1 MSFFKCDERNIQYIA
16 GKEVSGVYLKA
27 LELHG
32 FKSFPEKTVL
42 HFNPGSTIIVGPN
55 GSGKSNITD
64 AMRWVL
70 GELSSKNIRGT
81 KMEDVIFVGADGH
94 RPMSF
99 AEVSVTF
106 DDSEKP
112 RKLNCPYEEV
122 TVTRRYY
129 RAGESEYF
137 INRKPCRLKDI
148 NELFMNTGIG
158 REGYSIVGQGKI
170 AEIISK
176 KSDDRRGIFE
186 ETAGITKYR
195 YKKNEAQKKLNETD
209 ENMTRI
215 LDIFSEIES
224 RIGPLERDA
233 QKARKYLELYEEKK
247 RIDISL
253 WLLDIERIRADVDK
267 VAADCRHSAHDL
279 EMAEDAETQL
289 ESKYER
295 LFEISQ
301 ENKQESAHLYEEIKR
316 ITEAIH
322 SAENAYRVLENDI
335 IHAQTRISASKES
348 AEKAE
353 EALARELQYEQQQ
366 SLRLSENRSETDR
379 TLSEIDSLG
388 ERKALLLKEIA
399 ALDLEL
405 EQSLGEQKECE
416 SNIADMKVRLEVLRA
431 SISDQSERETSV
443 REDVAKYEAKLREII
458 EEAEGCSVSVGTY
471 ESALKKSDEAVSACD
486 KQLLALS
493 DKIELLRRSHSG
505 YVATAEALASRIT
518 ALKRMQEH
526 FDGYNNSVK
535 FVMSKASEGR
545 LGGIH
550 GPVSSLIKV
559 NEEYIVA
566 LETAFGAALQN
577 IVVDDETSA
586 KTAIRALKEA
596 GAGRATF
603 YPLTSIKGQDRTREL
618 AEAARYPGFI
628 GYANELLFCEDRY
641 SDIISSIVGRIAV
654 FDNIDNASD
663 VARRCGWKIR
673 IVTLDGQQ
681 INMGGSFTG
690 GSVRRDSGM
699 LTRCSQIDK
708 LIAEKCEADAK
719 VKEAEAELKKL
730 TDRSTELTSYR
741 RKEEEKAKLSE
752 VLLRGERSQL
762 DELEANRTVTEN
774 LLAQLKEDMI
784 RLSEVGKRGGADA
797 ILLEDEI
804 KALSTILGKISAHRS
819 DTAIRRG
826 EVEDEIDEIAEDIN
840 QAQINLASLM
850 RDAENISEMIR
861 ASQERSASL
870 RGDADSYLTAVEDL
884 SASVD
889 ATKENIKAKK
899 NEAQELSVKLKEAE
913 SKRSRL
919 EESSAEYDKKLN
931 EIRLQIKEITSR
943 KELYLKA
950 HAANE
955 AKLERLNSEVD
966 KMTSRLWD
974 EYELTHSAAVALEY
988 PAIEPEKRASSASRL
1003 VELKNSIRGLGHVNV
1018 GAIEEYTALSERYE
1032 QMKSQIED
1040 LTASKNE
1047 LEKIVNSIE
1056 EEMKRMFADA
1066 FEKINRY
1073 FGETFRE
1080 LFGGGS
1086 AHLTLTDPEN
1096 ILTSGIEINAAPP
1109 GKMIKNLNL
1118 LSGGEQAFVAIA
1130 LIFALIRVNPSPFCI
1145 FDEIEA
1151 ALDEVNVTRVANY
1164 VRRFS
1169 KELQIIMITHRRGM
1183 METADTLYG
1192 VTMPRRGISKVFTL
1206 DVNAVAEKRAD
1217 VDEFL
1222 K

>member
-1 MSFFKCDERNIQYIA
+1 M
-16 GKEVSGVYLKA
+16 YLKT

-55 GSGKSNITD
+55 GSGKSNVTD

-106 DDSEKP
+106 DDSEEP

-176 KSDDRRGIFE
+176 KSEDRRGIFE

-215 LDIFSEIES
+215 LDIFNEIES

-233 QKARKYLELYEEKK
+233 QKARKYLELYDEKK
-247 RIDISL
+247 QLDVAL
-253 WLLDIERIRADVDK
+253 WLLDIEKIRKDVDK
-267 VAADCRHSAHDL
+267 VANDCRLSAHEL
-279 EMAEDAETQL
+279 EMADDEATQL
-289 ESKYER
+289 ESKYQR
-295 LFEISQ
+295 LFDISQ
-301 ENKQESAHLYEEIKR
+301 ENKQHSAQLYEEIKA

-322 SAENAYRVLENDI
+322 TAENKYRLLENDI
-335 IHAQTRISASKES
+335 LHAETRISASREA
-348 AEKAE
+348 AEKNAE
-353 EALARELQYEQQQ
+353 AISKEEQYEAAQTA
-366 SLRLSENRSETDR
+366 RLEENRNETDKV
-379 TLSEIDSLG
+379 LSEIDRLSEEKTQFSAKIEVLEKELEDSLVVQQG
-388 ERKALLLKEIA
+388 YESEIA
-399 ALDLEL
+399 DL
-405 EQSLGEQKECE
+405 
-416 SNIADMKVRLEVLRA
+416 NVRLEVLRA
-431 SISDQSERETSV
+431 SINDQSERESTI
-443 REDVAKYEAKLREII
+443 RLDVARYEDKLKSIVEESNDCRKSVETYEA
-458 EEAEGCSVSVGTY
+458 
-471 ESALKKSDEAVSACD
+471 ALKKSDDAVAECD
-486 KQLLALS
+486 RQLLTIS
-493 DKIELLRRSHSG
+493 DKVDNLRRTHSAD
-505 YVATAEALASRIT
+505 VAAAEAISSRIA

-535 FVMSKASEGR
+535 FVMNKASEGKIR
-545 LGGIH
+545 GVH

-559 NEEYIVA
+559 KDQYIVA

-577 IVVDDETSA
+577 IVVDDEASA
-586 KTAIRALKEA
+586 KAAIRILKEA

-603 YPLTSIKGQDRTREL
+603 YPLSSIAGQDKTREL
-618 AEAARYPGFI
+618 VEAKNHSGFV
-628 GYANELLFCEDRY
+628 GYANELLSCDAKY
-641 SDIISSIVGRIAV
+641 NNIISSIVGRIAV

-663 VARRCGWKIR
+663 VARKCNWKIR

-690 GSVRRDSGM
+690 GSVRKDSGV
-699 LTRCSQIDK
+699 LSRGSHIDK
-708 LIAEKCEADAK
+708 LENEKKELEAKADAS
-719 VKEAEAELKKL
+719 AAELKKYS
-730 TDRSTELTSYR
+730 DKVSELSAYR
-741 RKEEEKAKLSE
+741 RKEDEKAKLSE
-752 VLLRGERSQL
+752 VLLRTERSQL
-762 DELEANRTVTEN
+762 DELEANRSVTEN
-774 LLAQLKEDMI
+774 LLEQLRNDMDK
-784 RLSEVGKRGGADA
+784 LSEIGKRGGADA
-797 ILLEDEI
+797 VALEEEIEKLRKMAVAVAEERAETSIEKGAYEDKLDENSE
-804 KALSTILGKISAHRS
+804 KNNAAQLSL
-819 DTAIRRG
+819 
-826 EVEDEIDEIAEDIN
+826 V
-840 QAQINLASLM
+840 SLM
-850 RDAENISEMIR
+850 RDAENINEMIT
-861 ASQERSASL
+861 ASKERSSAL
-870 RGDADSYLTAVEDL
+870 KGDAEGYKTDVEILVSSIDDIKNQIEEKKAEAKELT
-884 SASVD
+884 
-889 ATKENIKAKK
+889 
-899 NEAQELSVKLKEAE
+899 VKLHKTEDDRAKLEAT
-913 SKRSRL
+913 SG
-919 EESSAEYDKKLN
+919 EYDKKLN
-931 EIRLQIKEITSR
+931 EIRLQIKEITSK
-943 KELYLKA
+943 KELLVRA

-955 AKLERLNSEVD
+955 SKLERLNYDVD

-974 EYELTHSAAVALEY
+974 EYELTHSAAVALGY
-988 PAIEPEKRASSASRL
+988 PVIEPEKRAASAARL
-1003 VELKNSIRGLGHVNV
+1003 AELRNAVKSLGHVNV
-1018 GAIEEYTALSERYE
+1018 GAIEEYTALNERYVHL
-1032 QMKSQIED
+1032 KAQIED
-1040 LTASKNE
+1040 LTQSKTE

-1056 EEMKRMFADA
+1056 EEMKRMFSEA
-1066 FEKINRY
+1066 FEKINKY

-1096 ILTSGIEINAAPP
+1096 ILTSGVEINAAPP
-1109 GKMIKNLNL
+1109 GKMVKNLNL

-1130 LIFALIRVNPSPFCI
+1130 LIFALIKVNPSPFCI

-1206 DVNAVAEKRAD
+1206 DVNAVAENRAS

>member
-1 MSFFKCDERNIQYIA
+1 M
-16 GKEVSGVYLKA
+16 YLKT

-55 GSGKSNITD
+55 GSGKSNVTD

-106 DDSEKP
+106 DDSEEP

-122 TVTRRYY
+122 TVTRRYL

-176 KSDDRRGIFE
+176 KSEDRRGIFE

-215 LDIFSEIES
+215 LDIFSEIEG

-233 QKARKYLELYEEKK
+233 QKARKYLELYDEKK
-247 RIDISL
+247 QLDVSL
-253 WLLDIERIRADVDK
+253 WLLDIEKIRAEVDK
-267 VAADCRHSAHDL
+267 VTSDCRFSAHEL
-279 EMAEDAETQL
+279 EMAEDKASEL
-289 ESKYER
+289 EAKYER

-301 ENKQESAHLYEEIKR
+301 ENKQESARLYEDIKR
-316 ITEAIH
+316 ITEDIH
-322 SAENAYRVLENDI
+322 AAENKYRLLENDI
-335 IHAQTRISASKES
+335 QHAETRISASREA
-348 AEKAE
+348 AEKNAE
-353 EALARELQYEQQQ
+353 AIAKEKQYEDAQTARLAENRGETDKVLLEIDELGEEKAQLAEKKAELERELEASLAVQQGYE
-366 SLRLSENRSETDR
+366 
-379 TLSEIDSLG
+379 SEI
-388 ERKALLLKEIA
+388 A
-399 ALDLEL
+399 DLT
-405 EQSLGEQKECE
+405 
-416 SNIADMKVRLEVLRA
+416 VRLEVLRA
-431 SISDQSERETSV
+431 SISDQSERESSV
-443 REDVAKYEAKLREII
+443 RGDVEKYEAKLREIN
-458 EEAEGCSVSVGTY
+458 EEADDCRRSVETY
-471 ESALKKSDEAVSACD
+471 EAALKKSDDAVAECD
-486 KQLLALS
+486 RQLLSLS
-493 DKIELLRRSHSG
+493 DKIELLRREHS
-505 YVATAEALASRIT
+505 ANEAAAEAIASRIA

-535 FVMSKASEGR
+535 FVMNKSSEGTLR
-545 LGGIH
+545 GVH
-550 GPVSSLIKV
+550 GPVSSLIRVK
-559 NEEYIVA
+559 EQYIVA
-566 LETAFGAALQN
+566 LETAFGVALQN
-577 IVVDDETSA
+577 IVVEDEAVA
-586 KTAIRALKEA
+586 KAAIHALKTS

-603 YPLTSIKGQDRTREL
+603 YPLSSIKGQDKTREML
-618 AEAARYPGFI
+618 DAAKHPGFV
-628 GYANELLFCEDRY
+628 GYANELLSCDSKY
-641 SDIISSIVGRIAV
+641 DNVISSIVGRITV

-663 VARRCGWKIR
+663 VARKCGWKIR

-690 GSVRRDSGM
+690 GSVKKDSGM
-699 LTRCSQIDK
+699 LSRVSHIDK
-708 LIAEKCEADAK
+708 LEGEKRELEEKAARS
-719 VKEAEAELKKL
+719 AAELKKN
-730 TDRSTELTSYR
+730 TDKSSELSAYR
-741 RKEEEKAKLSE
+741 RKEDEKAKLSE
-752 VLLRGERSQL
+752 VLLRTERAQL
-762 DELEANRTVTEN
+762 DELEANRSVTEN
-774 LLAQLKEDMI
+774 LIEQLKADMEK
-784 RLSEVGKRGGADA
+784 LTEVGKRGGADA
-797 ILLEDEI
+797 IALEEEI
-804 KALSTILGKISAHRS
+804 EKLRANAEKVA
-819 DTAIRRG
+819 G
-826 EVEDEIDEIAEDIN
+826 ERTEMSIEKGAVEDSLDETAEKTN
-840 QAQINLASLM
+840 AAQLNLVSLM
-850 RDAENISEMIR
+850 KDAENINEMIN
-861 ASQERSASL
+861 ASKERSAAL
-870 RGDADSYLTAVEDL
+870 MGDAEGYKSDVDTLV
-884 SASVD
+884 ASID
-889 ATKENIKAKK
+889 DIKQQIEEKKKEAK
-899 NEAQELSVKLKEAE
+899 ELSEKHAEAE
-913 SKRSRL
+913 DARSKL
-919 EESSAEYDKKLN
+919 EEASGEYDRKLN
-931 EIRLQIKEITSR
+931 EIRLQVKDVTTKKEILVR
-943 KELYLKA
+943 A
-950 HAANE
+950 HSANE
-955 AKLERLNSEVD
+955 AKLDRLNSDVD
-966 KMTSRLWD
+966 KMTTRIWD
-974 EYELTHSAAVALEY
+974 EYELTHSAAVALNY
-988 PAIEPEKRASSASRL
+988 PTIEPEKRASSAARL
-1003 VELKNSIRGLGHVNV
+1003 AELKSAVKALGHVNV
-1018 GAIEEYTALSERYE
+1018 GAIEEYTILHERYE
-1032 QMKSQIED
+1032 HLKAQIDD
-1040 LTASKNE
+1040 LTQSKAE

-1056 EEMKRMFADA
+1056 EEMKKMFSEA

-1096 ILTSGIEINAAPP
+1096 ILTSGVEINAAPP
-1109 GKMIKNLNL
+1109 GKMIKHLNL

-1206 DVNAVAEKRAD
+1206 DVNAVAENRTS

>member
-1 MSFFKCDERNIQYIA
+1 MPYRNNK

-106 DDSEKP
+106 DDSEEP

-176 KSDDRRGIFE
+176 KSEDRRGIFE

-215 LDIFSEIES
+215 LDIFTEIES

-233 QKARKYLELYEEKK
+233 QKARRYLELYDEKK

-253 WLLDIERIRADVDK
+253 WLLDIEKIRNDVDK
-267 VAADCRHSAHDL
+267 VASDCRHSAHDL
-279 EMAEDAETQL
+279 EMAQDEETQL
-289 ESKYER
+289 ENKYQR
-295 LFEISQ
+295 LFDISQ
-301 ENKQESAHLYEEIKR
+301 ENKQKSAGLYEEIKR
-316 ITEAIH
+316 ITEEIH
-322 SAENAYRVLENDI
+322 SAENSYRLLENDI
-335 IHAQTRISASKES
+335 LHAQTRISASKES
-348 AEKAE
+348 AQRAN
-353 EALARELQYEQQQ
+353 EALEKELQYEAQQRERLSDNRNETDHILDELDSLQENKSDLTVMLAELGTKLEEALKDQQ
-366 SLRLSENRSETDR
+366 SAESE
-379 TLSEIDSLG
+379 
-388 ERKALLLKEIA
+388 
-399 ALDLEL
+399 
-405 EQSLGEQKECE
+405 
-416 SNIADMKVRLEVLRA
+416 IADMTVRLEVLRA
-431 SISDQSERETSV
+431 SISDQSERETTV
-443 REDVAKYEAKLREII
+443 REDVAKYEAKLQNIYR
-458 EEAEGCSVSVGTY
+458 EAEDCRRSVETY
-471 ESALKKSDEAVSACD
+471 EAALKKSDDAVGECD

-493 DKIELLRRSHSG
+493 DKTEIARRNHSG
-505 YVATAEALASRIT
+505 YVASAEALASRIS

-535 FVMSKASEGR
+535 FVMNKSHEGR

-550 GPVSSLIKV
+550 GPLSSLIKV

-577 IVVDDETSA
+577 IVVDDESSA
-586 KTAIRALKEA
+586 KNAIRALKEA

-603 YPLTSIKGQDRTREL
+603 YPLSSIKGQDKTKEL
-618 AEAARYPGFI
+618 VDAARYPGFV
-628 GYANELLFCEDRY
+628 GYANELLSCEEKY
-641 SDIISSIVGRIAV
+641 SDIVSSIVGRIAV

-699 LTRCSQIDK
+699 LTRGAQIDK
-708 LIAEKCEADAK
+708 LQNEKKELDEK
-719 VKEAEAELKKL
+719 VALSEKELKKY
-730 TDRSTELTSYR
+730 TDKAAELTAYR
-741 RKEEEKAKLSE
+741 RKEDEKAKLSE
-752 VLLRGERSQL
+752 VLLRGERAQL
-762 DELEANRTVTEN
+762 DELEANINVTES
-774 LLAQLKEDMI
+774 LIAQLKDDMA

-797 ILLEDEI
+797 VALEDEI
-804 KALSTILGKISAHRS
+804 NVKRAEADKIAAEREN
-819 DTAIRRG
+819 TAIERG
-826 EVEDEIDEIAEDIN
+826 QIEDNIDEITQKIN
-840 QAQINLASLM
+840 TAQISLASLM
-850 RDAENISEMIR
+850 RDAENINEMIN
-861 ASQERSASL
+861 ASLERSSTL
-870 RGDADSYLTAVEDL
+870 RGDADSYLDAVDDL
-884 SASVD
+884 TSGIEETRLSIA
-889 ATKENIKAKK
+889 EKK
-899 NEAQELSVKLKEAE
+899 KRAQELSVILSE
-913 SKRSRL
+913 SEQKRAKL
-919 EESSAEYDKKLN
+919 EESSGEYDKKLN
-931 EIRLQIKEITSR
+931 EIRLQIKDVQAK
-943 KELYLKA
+943 KELHFRA
-950 HAANE
+950 HTANE
-955 AKLERLNSEVD
+955 SKLERLNSEVD
-966 KMTSRLWD
+966 KMTNRLWD

-988 PAIEPEKRASSASRL
+988 PAIEPDKRAASAARL
-1003 VELKNSIRGLGHVNV
+1003 SELKNSIRGLGHVNV
-1018 GAIEEYTALSERYE
+1018 GAIEEYTVLNERYE
-1032 QMKSQIED
+1032 QMKTQIDD

-1047 LEKIVNSIE
+1047 LEKIVSSIE

-1096 ILTSGIEINAAPP
+1096 ILTSGVEISAAPP
-1109 GKMIKNLNL
+1109 GKMVKNLNL

>member
-1 MSFFKCDERNIQYIA
+1 M
-16 GKEVSGVYLKA
+16 YLKT

-32 FKSFPEKTVL
+32 FKSFPEKTIL

-55 GSGKSNITD
+55 GSGKSNVTD

-81 KMEDVIFVGADGH
+81 KMEDVIFIGADGH

-106 DDSEKP
+106 DDSEEP

-170 AEIISK
+170 SEIISK
-176 KSDDRRGIFE
+176 KSEDRRGIFE

-195 YKKNEAQKKLNETD
+195 YRKNEAQKKLNETD

-215 LDIFSEIES
+215 LDIYSEIES

-233 QKARKYLELYEEKK
+233 QKARKYLDLYDEKK
-247 RIDISL
+247 QLDVSL
-253 WLLDIERIRADVDK
+253 WLLDIEKIRRDVDK
-267 VAADCRHSAHDL
+267 VANDCRLSAHEL
-279 EMAEDAETQL
+279 EMADDEETQL
-289 ESKYER
+289 ETKYQR
-295 LFEISQ
+295 LFDISQ
-301 ENKQESAHLYEEIKR
+301 ENKQQSAQLYEEIKT

-322 SAENAYRVLENDI
+322 VAENKYRLLENDI
-335 IHAQTRISASKES
+335 LHAETRISASREA
-348 AEKAE
+348 AEKNAE
-353 EALARELQYEQQQ
+353 AINKEKQYEAAQTAR
-366 SLRLSENRSETDR
+366 LEENRNETDKVLAEIDRLSEEKTEFSAKIEVLEKELEDS
-379 TLSEIDSLG
+379 LEVQQGYESEIS
-388 ERKALLLKEIA
+388 
-399 ALDLEL
+399 DL
-405 EQSLGEQKECE
+405 
-416 SNIADMKVRLEVLRA
+416 NVRLEVLRA
-431 SISDQSERETSV
+431 SINDQNEREATIRVDIS
-443 REDVAKYEAKLREII
+443 KYEDKLRSIQ
-458 EEAEGCSVSVGTY
+458 EEADECRKSVETY
-471 ESALKKSDEAVSACD
+471 EAALKKSDEAVAECD
-486 KQLLALS
+486 RQLLTIS
-493 DKIELLRRSHSG
+493 DKVENLRRAHSTD
-505 YVATAEALASRIT
+505 VAAAEAITSRIA

-535 FVMSKASEGR
+535 FVMNKAAEGKLR
-545 LGGIH
+545 GIH

-559 NEEYIVA
+559 KDQYIVA

-577 IVVDDETSA
+577 IVVDDESA
-586 KTAIRALKEA
+586 AKSAIRSLKEA

-603 YPLTSIKGQDRTREL
+603 YPLSSVAGQDKTREL
-618 AEAARYPGFI
+618 IEAKNNNGFV
-628 GYANELLFCEDRY
+628 GYANELLSCDSKY
-641 SDIISSIVGRIAV
+641 NNIISSIVGRIAV

-663 VARRCGWKIR
+663 VARKCNWKIR

-690 GSVRRDSGM
+690 GSVRKDSGV
-699 LTRCSQIDK
+699 LSRSSHIDK
-708 LIAEKCEADAK
+708 LEAEK
-719 VKEAEAELKKL
+719 KELEEKANASAAELKKYS
-730 TDRSTELTSYR
+730 DKATELSSYR
-741 RKEEEKAKLSE
+741 RKEDEKAKLSE
-752 VLLRGERSQL
+752 VLLRTERAQL
-762 DELEANRTVTEN
+762 DELEANRSVTEN
-774 LLAQLKEDMI
+774 LLEQFRNDMDK
-784 RLSEVGKRGGADA
+784 LSEIGKRGGADA
-797 ILLEDEI
+797 IALEAEIEKLRKMAVAVSEERSETSIEKGAYEDKLDENAE
-804 KALSTILGKISAHRS
+804 KNNAAQLSL
-819 DTAIRRG
+819 
-826 EVEDEIDEIAEDIN
+826 V
-840 QAQINLASLM
+840 SLM
-850 RDAENISEMIR
+850 RDAENINEMIN
-861 ASQERSASL
+861 ASLERSKAL
-870 RGDADSYLTAVEDL
+870 KGDAEGYKTDVDILV
-884 SASVD
+884 ASID
-889 ATKENIKAKK
+889 DIKRQIEEKK
-899 NEAQELSVKLKEAE
+899 NEAKELSAKLSATEQAR
-913 SKRSRL
+913 SKL
-919 EESSAEYDKKLN
+919 ENTSAEYDKKLN
-931 EIRLQIKEITSR
+931 EIRLQMKEVTSKKEILVR
-943 KELYLKA
+943 A
-950 HAANE
+950 HTANE
-955 AKLERLNSEVD
+955 SKLERLNFDVD

-974 EYELTHSAAVALEY
+974 DYELTHSAAIALGY
-988 PAIEPEKRASSASRL
+988 PVIEPEKRASSAARL
-1003 VELKNSIRGLGHVNV
+1003 AELKSAVKSLGHVNV
-1018 GAIEEYTALSERYE
+1018 NAIEEYAALNERYVHL
-1032 QMKSQIED
+1032 KAQIDD
-1040 LTASKNE
+1040 LTQSKAE

-1056 EEMKRMFADA
+1056 DEMKRMFSEA
-1066 FEKINRY
+1066 FEKINKY

-1096 ILTSGIEINAAPP
+1096 ILTSGVEINAAPP

-1130 LIFALIRVNPSPFCI
+1130 LIFALIKVNPSPFCI

-1206 DVNAVAEKRAD
+1206 DVNAVAENRES

>member
-1 MSFFKCDERNIQYIA
+1 M
-16 GKEVSGVYLKA
+16 YLKT

-55 GSGKSNITD
+55 GSGKSNVTD

-106 DDSEKP
+106 DDSEEP

-176 KSDDRRGIFE
+176 KSEDRRGIFE

-215 LDIFSEIES
+215 FDIFSEIES

-233 QKARKYLELYEEKK
+233 QKARKYLELYDEKK
-247 RIDISL
+247 QLDVSL
-253 WLLDIERIRADVDK
+253 WLHDIEKIRADVDK
-267 VAADCRHSAHDL
+267 VTTDCRLSAHEL
-279 EMAEDAETQL
+279 EMAEDEETQL

-301 ENKQESAHLYEEIKR
+301 ENKQESAHLYEEVRR
-316 ITEAIH
+316 ITEEIH
-322 SAENAYRVLENDI
+322 TAENKYRLLENDI
-335 IHAQTRISASKES
+335 LHAETRISASREA
-348 AEKAE
+348 AEKNAE
-353 EALARELQYEQQQ
+353 AVNKEKLYEESQVLRLEENKAETDKVLSRIDELGETKTQLSEKITALA
-366 SLRLSENRSETDR
+366 
-379 TLSEIDSLG
+379 
-388 ERKALLLKEIA
+388 K
-399 ALDLEL
+399 EL
-405 EQSLGEQKECE
+405 EASLSVQQGYE
-416 SNIADMKVRLEVLRA
+416 SEIADMNVRLEVLRA
-431 SISDQSERETSV
+431 SISDQSEREVTV
-443 REDVAKYEAKLREII
+443 RADVEKYEAKLREIT
-458 EEAEGCSVSVGTY
+458 EEADECRRSVETY
-471 ESALKKSDEAVSACD
+471 EAALKKSDDAVAECD
-486 KQLLALS
+486 RQVLSVS
-493 DKIELLRRSHSG
+493 DKVEQLRREHS
-505 YVATAEALASRIT
+505 ANEAAAEALSSRIT

-535 FVMSKASEGR
+535 FVMNKSSEGR
-545 LGGIH
+545 LRGIH
-550 GPVSSLIKV
+550 GPVSSLIRVQDKYV
-559 NEEYIVA
+559 VA

-577 IVVDDETSA
+577 IVVDDEAAA
-586 KTAIRALKEA
+586 KTAIRTLKEA

-603 YPLTSIKGQDRTREL
+603 YPLSSIAGQDKTREL
-618 AEAARYPGFI
+618 LDAENQAGFV
-628 GYANELLFCEDRY
+628 GYANELISCDAKY
-641 SDIISSIVGRIAV
+641 YNIMSSIVGRIAV
-654 FDNIDNASD
+654 FDNIDNASN
-663 VARRCGWKIR
+663 VARRCNWKIR

-699 LTRCSQIDK
+699 LSRGSQIDK
-708 LIAEKCEADAK
+708 LENEKRALEEKIAKSA
-719 VKEAEAELKKL
+719 AELKKYS
-730 TDRSTELTSYR
+730 DKANELSAYR
-741 RKEEEKAKLSE
+741 KKEDEKAKLSE
-752 VLLRGERSQL
+752 VLLRTERAQL
-762 DELEANRTVTEN
+762 DELEANRAVTEN
-774 LLAQLKEDMI
+774 LLLQLKADMDK
-784 RLSEVGKRGGADA
+784 LSEVGKRGGADA
-797 ILLEDEI
+797 VALEEEIEKLRMSARAIADERTETSIEKGALEDSLDETAEKI
-804 KALSTILGKISAHRS
+804 NAAQLSLVSLMKDSENINEMISASRDRS
-819 DTAIRRG
+819 A
-826 EVEDEIDEIAEDIN
+826 A
-840 QAQINLASLM
+840 LM
-850 RDAENISEMIR
+850 GDAESYRADVENLVSSIDDIKRQIEEKKTEASE
-861 ASQERSASL
+861 
-870 RGDADSYLTAVEDL
+870 L
-884 SASVD
+884 SAKLTETEE
-889 ATKENIKAKK
+889 ARAKL
-899 NEAQELSVKLKEAE
+899 EA
-913 SKRSRL
+913 
-919 EESSAEYDKKLN
+919 SSGEYDRKLN
-931 EIRLQIKEITSR
+931 EIRLQIKDVSSKKEILFR
-943 KELYLKA
+943 A
-950 HAANE
+950 HTANE
-955 AKLERLNSEVD
+955 TKLEKLNSDVD

-974 EYELTHSAAVALEY
+974 EYELTHSAAMALGY
-988 PAIEPEKRASSASRL
+988 PVIEPEKRASSAARL
-1003 VELKNSIRGLGHVNV
+1003 AELKSAVKALGHVNV
-1018 GAIEEYTALSERYE
+1018 GAIEEYTVLHERYE
-1032 QMKSQIED
+1032 HLKSQIDD
-1040 LTASKNE
+1040 LTQSKTE

-1086 AHLTLTDPEN
+1086 AHLTLTEPDN
-1096 ILTSGIEINAAPP
+1096 ILTSGVEINAAPP
-1109 GKMIKNLNL
+1109 GKMVKNLSL

-1130 LIFALIRVNPSPFCI
+1130 LIFALIKVNPSPFCI

-1206 DVNAVAEKRAD
+1206 DVNAVAENRES

>member
-1 MSFFKCDERNIQYIA
+1 M
-16 GKEVSGVYLKA
+16 YLKT

-55 GSGKSNITD
+55 GSGKSNVTD

-106 DDSEKP
+106 DDSEEP

-176 KSDDRRGIFE
+176 KSEDRRGIFE

-215 LDIFSEIES
+215 LDIFTEIES
-224 RIGPLERDA
+224 RIGPLEREA
-233 QKARKYLELYEEKK
+233 QKARKYLELYDEKK
-247 RIDISL
+247 QLDVSL
-253 WLLDIERIRADVDK
+253 WLLDIEKIRCDVDK
-267 VAADCRHSAHDL
+267 VTADCRLSAHEL
-279 EMAEDAETQL
+279 EMADDESTQL
-289 ESKYER
+289 ETKYQR
-295 LFEISQ
+295 LFDISQ
-301 ENKQESAHLYEEIKR
+301 ENKQHSAQLYDEIKS

-322 SAENAYRVLENDI
+322 TAENKYRLLENDI
-335 IHAQTRISASKES
+335 LHAETRISASKEA
-348 AEKAE
+348 AEKNAE
-353 EALARELQYEQQQ
+353 AISKEEQYEAAQTA
-366 SLRLSENRSETDR
+366 RLEENKNETDKVLAEIDKLGEEKVQY
-379 TLSEIDSLG
+379 TAKVEVLEKELEDSLAVHQGYESEI
-388 ERKALLLKEIA
+388 A
-399 ALDLEL
+399 DL
-405 EQSLGEQKECE
+405 
-416 SNIADMKVRLEVLRA
+416 NVRLEVLRA
-431 SISDQSERETSV
+431 SISDQSERESTI
-443 REDVAKYEAKLREII
+443 RLDVAKYEQKLSDIVN
-458 EEAEGCSVSVGTY
+458 EADDCRKSVETY
-471 ESALKKSDEAVSACD
+471 EAALKKSDDAVAECD
-486 KQLLALS
+486 RQLLTIS
-493 DKIELLRRSHSG
+493 DKIENLRREHSAN
-505 YVATAEALASRIT
+505 VASAEAISSRIA

-535 FVMSKASEGR
+535 FVMNKSSEGKLR
-545 LGGIH
+545 GIH
-550 GPVSSLIKV
+550 GPISSLIKV
-559 NEEYIVA
+559 KDQYIVA

-577 IVVDDETSA
+577 IVVDDEASA
-586 KTAIRALKEA
+586 KSAIRTLKEA

-603 YPLTSIKGQDRTREL
+603 YPLSSIAGQDKTREL
-618 AEAARYPGFI
+618 IDAKNHPGFV
-628 GYANELLFCEDRY
+628 GYANELLSCDAKY
-641 SDIISSIVGRIAV
+641 DNIISSVVGRIAV

-663 VARRCGWKIR
+663 VARKCGWKIR

-690 GSVRRDSGM
+690 GSVRRDSGV
-699 LTRCSQIDK
+699 LSRGSHIDK
-708 LIAEKCEADAK
+708 LEAEKKELDKK
-719 VKEAEAELKKL
+719 VEVSDSELKKYM
-730 TDRSTELTSYR
+730 DKSSELSAYR
-741 RKEEEKAKLSE
+741 RKEDEKAKLSE
-752 VLLRGERSQL
+752 VLLRTERAQL
-762 DELEANRTVTEN
+762 DELEANRSVTEN
-774 LLAQLKEDMI
+774 LLSQLKSDMEK
-784 RLSEVGKRGGADA
+784 LSEVGKRGGADA
-797 ILLEDEI
+797 VALEEEI
-804 KALSTILGKISAHRS
+804 EKLRAMAQSVSEERAETSIEK
-819 DTAIRRG
+819 G
-826 EVEDEIDEIAEDIN
+826 EYEDKLDEIAEKN
-840 QAQINLASLM
+840 NAAQLSLVSLM
-850 RDAENISEMIR
+850 RDAENINEMIM
-861 ASQERSASL
+861 ASKERSSAL
-870 RGDADSYLTAVEDL
+870 RGDAEGYKTDVEILVASIDEIRSQIEEKKSEAKEL
-884 SASVD
+884 SGKLSETEAEREKLVSASD
-889 ATKENIKAKK
+889 
-899 NEAQELSVKLKEAE
+899 
-913 SKRSRL
+913 
-919 EESSAEYDKKLN
+919 EYDKKLN
-931 EIRLQIKEITSR
+931 EIRLQMQDLSAK
-943 KELYLKA
+943 KELFVRA

-955 AKLERLNSEVD
+955 SKLERLVSEVD

-974 EYELTHSAAVALEY
+974 DYELTHSAAVALGY
-988 PAIEPEKRASSASRL
+988 PVIEPEKRASSAARL
-1003 VELKNSIRGLGHVNV
+1003 AELRSAVKSLGHVNV
-1018 GAIEEYTALSERYE
+1018 GAIEEYSALNERYVHL
-1032 QMKSQIED
+1032 KAQIED
-1040 LTASKNE
+1040 LTQSKAE

-1056 EEMKRMFADA
+1056 DEMKRMFSEA
-1066 FEKINRY
+1066 FEKINKY
-1073 FGETFRE
+1073 FGETFKE

-1096 ILTSGIEINAAPP
+1096 ILTSGVEISAAPP
-1109 GKMIKNLNL
+1109 GKMVKSLNL

-1130 LIFALIRVNPSPFCI
+1130 LIFALIKVNPSPFCI

-1206 DVNAVAEKRAD
+1206 DVNAVAENRSS

>member
-1 MSFFKCDERNIQYIA
+1 M
-16 GKEVSGVYLKA
+16 YLKT

-55 GSGKSNITD
+55 GSGKSNVTD

-106 DDSEKP
+106 DDSEEP

-176 KSDDRRGIFE
+176 KSEDRRGIFE

-215 LDIFSEIES
+215 LDIFNEIES

-233 QKARKYLELYEEKK
+233 QKARKYLELYDEKK
-247 RIDISL
+247 QLDVAL
-253 WLLDIERIRADVDK
+253 WLLDIEKIRKDVDK
-267 VAADCRHSAHDL
+267 VANDCRLSAHEL
-279 EMAEDAETQL
+279 EMADDEATQL
-289 ESKYER
+289 ESKYQR
-295 LFEISQ
+295 LFDISQ
-301 ENKQESAHLYEEIKR
+301 ENKQHSAQLYEEIKA

-322 SAENAYRVLENDI
+322 TAENKYRLLENDI
-335 IHAQTRISASKES
+335 LHAETRISASREA
-348 AEKAE
+348 AEKNAE
-353 EALARELQYEQQQ
+353 AISKEEQYEAAQTA
-366 SLRLSENRSETDR
+366 RLEENRNETDKV
-379 TLSEIDSLG
+379 LSEIDRLSEEKTQFSAKIEVLEKELEDSLTVQQG
-388 ERKALLLKEIA
+388 YESEIA
-399 ALDLEL
+399 DL
-405 EQSLGEQKECE
+405 
-416 SNIADMKVRLEVLRA
+416 NVRLEVLRA
-431 SISDQSERETSV
+431 SINDQSERESTI
-443 REDVAKYEAKLREII
+443 RLDVARYEDKLKSIVEEANDCRKSVETYEA
-458 EEAEGCSVSVGTY
+458 
-471 ESALKKSDEAVSACD
+471 ALKKSDDAVAECD
-486 KQLLALS
+486 RQLLTIS
-493 DKIELLRRSHSG
+493 DKVDNLRRTHSAD
-505 YVATAEALASRIT
+505 VAAAEAISSRIA

-535 FVMSKASEGR
+535 FVMNKASEGKIR
-545 LGGIH
+545 GVH

-559 NEEYIVA
+559 KDQYIVA

-577 IVVDDETSA
+577 IVVDDEASA
-586 KTAIRALKEA
+586 KAAIRILKEA

-603 YPLTSIKGQDRTREL
+603 YPLSSIAGQDKTREL
-618 AEAARYPGFI
+618 VEAKNHSGFV
-628 GYANELLFCEDRY
+628 GYANELLSCDAKY
-641 SDIISSIVGRIAV
+641 NNIISSIVGRIAV

-663 VARRCGWKIR
+663 VARKCNWKIR

-690 GSVRRDSGM
+690 GSVRKDSGV
-699 LTRCSQIDK
+699 LSRGSHIDK
-708 LIAEKCEADAK
+708 LENEKKELEAKADAS
-719 VKEAEAELKKL
+719 AAELKKYS
-730 TDRSTELTSYR
+730 DKVSELSAYR
-741 RKEEEKAKLSE
+741 RKEDEKAKLSE
-752 VLLRGERSQL
+752 VLLRTERSQL
-762 DELEANRTVTEN
+762 DELEANRSVTEN
-774 LLAQLKEDMI
+774 LLEQLRNDMDK
-784 RLSEVGKRGGADA
+784 LSEIGKRGGADA
-797 ILLEDEI
+797 VALEEEIEKLRKMAVAVAEERAETSIEKGAYEDKLDENSE
-804 KALSTILGKISAHRS
+804 KNNAAQLSL
-819 DTAIRRG
+819 
-826 EVEDEIDEIAEDIN
+826 V
-840 QAQINLASLM
+840 SLM
-850 RDAENISEMIR
+850 RDAENINEMIT
-861 ASQERSASL
+861 ASKERSSAL
-870 RGDADSYLTAVEDL
+870 KGDAEGYKTDVEILVSSIDDIKNQIEEKKAEAKELT
-884 SASVD
+884 
-889 ATKENIKAKK
+889 
-899 NEAQELSVKLKEAE
+899 VKLHKTEDDRAKLEAT
-913 SKRSRL
+913 SG
-919 EESSAEYDKKLN
+919 EYDKKLN
-931 EIRLQIKEITSR
+931 EIRLQIKEITSK
-943 KELYLKA
+943 KELLVRA

-955 AKLERLNSEVD
+955 SKLERLNYDVD

-974 EYELTHSAAVALEY
+974 EYELTHSAAVALGY
-988 PAIEPEKRASSASRL
+988 PVIEPEKRAASAARL
-1003 VELKNSIRGLGHVNV
+1003 AELRNAVKSLGHVNV
-1018 GAIEEYTALSERYE
+1018 GAIEEYTALNERYVHL
-1032 QMKSQIED
+1032 KAQIED
-1040 LTASKNE
+1040 LTQSKTE

-1056 EEMKRMFADA
+1056 EEMKRMFSEA
-1066 FEKINRY
+1066 FEKINKY

-1096 ILTSGIEINAAPP
+1096 ILTSGVEINAAPP
-1109 GKMIKNLNL
+1109 GKMVKNLNL

-1130 LIFALIRVNPSPFCI
+1130 LIFALIKVNPSPFCI

-1206 DVNAVAEKRAD
+1206 DVNAVAENRAS

>member
-1 MSFFKCDERNIQYIA
+1 M
-16 GKEVSGVYLKA
+16 YLKT

-55 GSGKSNITD
+55 GSGKSNVTD

-106 DDSEKP
+106 DDSEEP

-176 KSDDRRGIFE
+176 KSEDRRGIFE
-186 ETAGITKYR
+186 ETAGITKFR

-215 LDIFSEIES
+215 LDIYSEIES

-233 QKARKYLELYEEKK
+233 QKARKYLELYDEKK
-247 RIDISL
+247 QLDVSL
-253 WLLDIERIRADVDK
+253 WLLDIDKIRKDVDK
-267 VAADCRHSAHDL
+267 VANDCRLSAHEL
-279 EMAEDAETQL
+279 EMADDEETQL
-289 ESKYER
+289 ETKYQR
-295 LFEISQ
+295 LFDISQ
-301 ENKQESAHLYEEIKR
+301 ENKQHSAQLYEEIKA

-322 SAENAYRVLENDI
+322 AAENKYRLLENDI
-335 IHAQTRISASKES
+335 LHAETRISASREA
-348 AEKAE
+348 AEKNAE
-353 EALARELQYEQQQ
+353 AISKEEQYEATQTA
-366 SLRLSENRSETDR
+366 RLEENRTETDKV
-379 TLSEIDSLG
+379 LSEIDRLSEEKAEFSAKIEMLEKELEDSLAVQQG
-388 ERKALLLKEIA
+388 YESEIA
-399 ALDLEL
+399 DL
-405 EQSLGEQKECE
+405 
-416 SNIADMKVRLEVLRA
+416 NVRLEVLRA
-431 SISDQSERETSV
+431 SINDQSERESTIRV
-443 REDVAKYEAKLREII
+443 DVAKYEEKLRSIE
-458 EEAEGCSVSVGTY
+458 EEAEDCRKSVETY
-471 ESALKKSDEAVSACD
+471 EAALKKSDEAVAECD
-486 KQLLALS
+486 RQLLTIS
-493 DKIELLRRSHSG
+493 DKIENLRRTNS
-505 YVATAEALASRIT
+505 ADEAAAEAISSRIA

-535 FVMSKASEGR
+535 FVMNKSSEGKLR
-545 LGGIH
+545 GVH

-559 NEEYIVA
+559 KDQYIVA

-577 IVVDDETSA
+577 IVVDDEASA
-586 KTAIRALKEA
+586 KAAIRALKEA

-603 YPLTSIKGQDRTREL
+603 YPLSSIAGQDKTKEL
-618 AEAARYPGFI
+618 IEAKNHNGFV
-628 GYANELLFCEDRY
+628 GYANDLLSCDTRY
-641 SDIISSIVGRIAV
+641 NNIISSIVGRIAV

-663 VARRCGWKIR
+663 VARKCNWKIR

-690 GSVRRDSGM
+690 GSVRKDSGV
-699 LTRCSQIDK
+699 LSRGSHIDK
-708 LIAEKCEADAK
+708 LEDEKKELEAKAN
-719 VKEAEAELKKL
+719 ASAAELKKYS
-730 TDRSTELTSYR
+730 DKATELSAYR
-741 RKEEEKAKLSE
+741 RKEDEKAKLSE
-752 VLLRGERSQL
+752 VLLRTERAQL
-762 DELEANRTVTEN
+762 DELEANRSVTEN
-774 LLAQLKEDMI
+774 LLEQLRNDMDK
-784 RLSEVGKRGGADA
+784 LSEIGKRGGADA
-797 ILLEDEI
+797 IALESEIEKLRSMAAAVSEERAETSIEKGAYEDKLDENAE
-804 KALSTILGKISAHRS
+804 KNNAAQLSL
-819 DTAIRRG
+819 
-826 EVEDEIDEIAEDIN
+826 V
-840 QAQINLASLM
+840 SLM
-850 RDAENISEMIR
+850 RDAENINEMIN
-861 ASQERSASL
+861 ASVERSRAL
-870 RGDADSYLTAVEDL
+870 KGDAEGYKTDVEILVSSIDDIKNQIEEKKKEAKELT
-884 SASVD
+884 
-889 ATKENIKAKK
+889 
-899 NEAQELSVKLKEAE
+899 VKLNATEEARN
-913 SKRSRL
+913 KL
-919 EESSAEYDKKLN
+919 ENTSTEYDKKLN
-931 EIRLQIKEITSR
+931 EIRLQMKEVTSK
-943 KELYLKA
+943 KELLVRA

-955 AKLERLNSEVD
+955 SKLERLNYDVD

-974 EYELTHSAAVALEY
+974 DYELTHSAAVALGY
-988 PAIEPEKRASSASRL
+988 PVIEPEKRASSAARL
-1003 VELKNSIRGLGHVNV
+1003 AELRSAVKSLGHVNV
-1018 GAIEEYTALSERYE
+1018 NAIEEYAALNERYVHL
-1032 QMKSQIED
+1032 KAQIDD
-1040 LTASKNE
+1040 LTQSKAE

-1056 EEMKRMFADA
+1056 DEMKRMFSEA
-1066 FEKINRY
+1066 FEKINKY
-1073 FGETFRE
+1073 FGETFKE

-1096 ILTSGIEINAAPP
+1096 ILTSGVEINAAPP
-1109 GKMIKNLNL
+1109 GKMVKNLNL

-1130 LIFALIRVNPSPFCI
+1130 LIFALIKVNPSPFCI

-1206 DVNAVAEKRAD
+1206 DVNAVAENRES

>member
-1 MSFFKCDERNIQYIA
+1 MD
-16 GKEVSGVYLKA
+16 LKT

-55 GSGKSNITD
+55 GSGKSNVTD

-106 DDSEKP
+106 DDSEEP

-176 KSDDRRGIFE
+176 KSEDRRGIFE

-215 LDIFSEIES
+215 LDIFNEIES

-233 QKARKYLELYEEKK
+233 QKARKYLELYDEKK
-247 RIDISL
+247 QLDVAL
-253 WLLDIERIRADVDK
+253 WLLDIEKIRKDVDK
-267 VAADCRHSAHDL
+267 VANDCRLSAHEL
-279 EMAEDAETQL
+279 EMADDEATQL
-289 ESKYER
+289 ESKYQR
-295 LFEISQ
+295 LFDISQ
-301 ENKQESAHLYEEIKR
+301 ENKQHSAQLYEEIKA

-322 SAENAYRVLENDI
+322 TAENKYRLLENDI
-335 IHAQTRISASKES
+335 LHAETRISASREA
-348 AEKAE
+348 AEKNAE
-353 EALARELQYEQQQ
+353 AISKEEQYEAAQTA
-366 SLRLSENRSETDR
+366 RLEENRNETDKV
-379 TLSEIDSLG
+379 LSEIDRLSEEKTQFSAKIEVLEKELEDSLTVQQG
-388 ERKALLLKEIA
+388 YESEIA
-399 ALDLEL
+399 DL
-405 EQSLGEQKECE
+405 
-416 SNIADMKVRLEVLRA
+416 NVRLEVLRA
-431 SISDQSERETSV
+431 SINDQSERESTI
-443 REDVAKYEAKLREII
+443 RLDVARYEDKLKSIVEEANDCRKSVETYEA
-458 EEAEGCSVSVGTY
+458 
-471 ESALKKSDEAVSACD
+471 ALKKSDDAVAECD
-486 KQLLALS
+486 RQLLTIS
-493 DKIELLRRSHSG
+493 DKVDNLRRTHSAD
-505 YVATAEALASRIT
+505 VAAAEAISSRIA

-535 FVMSKASEGR
+535 FVMNKASEGKIR
-545 LGGIH
+545 GVH

-559 NEEYIVA
+559 KDQYIVA

-577 IVVDDETSA
+577 IVVDDEASA
-586 KTAIRALKEA
+586 KAAIRILKEA

-603 YPLTSIKGQDRTREL
+603 YPLSSIAGQDKTREL
-618 AEAARYPGFI
+618 VEAKNHSGFV
-628 GYANELLFCEDRY
+628 GYANELLSCDAKY
-641 SDIISSIVGRIAV
+641 NNIISSIVGRIAV

-663 VARRCGWKIR
+663 VARKCNWKIR

-690 GSVRRDSGM
+690 GSVRKDSGV
-699 LTRCSQIDK
+699 LSRGSHIDK
-708 LIAEKCEADAK
+708 LENEKKELEAKADAS
-719 VKEAEAELKKL
+719 AAELKKYS
-730 TDRSTELTSYR
+730 DKVSELSAYR
-741 RKEEEKAKLSE
+741 RKEDEKAKLSE
-752 VLLRGERSQL
+752 VLLRTERSQL
-762 DELEANRTVTEN
+762 DELEANRSVTEN
-774 LLAQLKEDMI
+774 LLEQLRNDMDK
-784 RLSEVGKRGGADA
+784 LSEIGKRGGADA
-797 ILLEDEI
+797 VALEEEIEKLRKMAVAVAEERAETSIEKGAYEDKLDENSE
-804 KALSTILGKISAHRS
+804 KNNAAQLSL
-819 DTAIRRG
+819 
-826 EVEDEIDEIAEDIN
+826 V
-840 QAQINLASLM
+840 SLM
-850 RDAENISEMIR
+850 RDAENINEMIT
-861 ASQERSASL
+861 ASKERSSAL
-870 RGDADSYLTAVEDL
+870 KGDAEGYKTDVEILVSSIDDIKNQIEEKKAEAKELT
-884 SASVD
+884 
-889 ATKENIKAKK
+889 
-899 NEAQELSVKLKEAE
+899 VKLHKTEDDRAKLEAT
-913 SKRSRL
+913 SG
-919 EESSAEYDKKLN
+919 EYDKKLN
-931 EIRLQIKEITSR
+931 EIRLQIKEITSK
-943 KELYLKA
+943 KELLVRA

-955 AKLERLNSEVD
+955 SKLERLNYDVD

-974 EYELTHSAAVALEY
+974 EYELTHSAAVALGY
-988 PAIEPEKRASSASRL
+988 PVIEPEKRAASAARL
-1003 VELKNSIRGLGHVNV
+1003 AELRNAVKSLGHVNV
-1018 GAIEEYTALSERYE
+1018 GAIEEYTALNERYVHL
-1032 QMKSQIED
+1032 KAQIED
-1040 LTASKNE
+1040 LTQSKTE

-1056 EEMKRMFADA
+1056 EEMKRMFSEA
-1066 FEKINRY
+1066 FEKINKY

-1096 ILTSGIEINAAPP
+1096 ILTSGVEINAAPP
-1109 GKMIKNLNL
+1109 GKMVKNLNL

-1130 LIFALIRVNPSPFCI
+1130 LIFALIKVNPSPFCI

-1206 DVNAVAEKRAD
+1206 DVNAVAENRAS

>member
-1 MSFFKCDERNIQYIA
+1 M
-16 GKEVSGVYLKA
+16 YLKT

-55 GSGKSNITD
+55 GSGKSNVTD

-106 DDSEKP
+106 DDSEEP

-176 KSDDRRGIFE
+176 KSEDRRGIFE

-215 LDIFSEIES
+215 LDIFNEIES
-224 RIGPLERDA
+224 RIVPLERDA
-233 QKARKYLELYEEKK
+233 QKARKYLELYDEKK
-247 RIDISL
+247 QLDVAL
-253 WLLDIERIRADVDK
+253 WLLDIEKIRKDVDK
-267 VAADCRHSAHDL
+267 VANDCRLSAHEL
-279 EMAEDAETQL
+279 EMADDEATQL
-289 ESKYER
+289 ESKYQR
-295 LFEISQ
+295 LFDISQ
-301 ENKQESAHLYEEIKR
+301 ENKQHSAQLYEEIKA

-322 SAENAYRVLENDI
+322 TAENKYRLLENDI
-335 IHAQTRISASKES
+335 LHAETRISASREA
-348 AEKAE
+348 AEKNAE
-353 EALARELQYEQQQ
+353 AISKEEQYEAAQTA
-366 SLRLSENRSETDR
+366 RLEENRNETDKV
-379 TLSEIDSLG
+379 LSEIDRLSEEKTQFSAKIEVLEKELEDSLTVQQG
-388 ERKALLLKEIA
+388 YESEIA
-399 ALDLEL
+399 DL
-405 EQSLGEQKECE
+405 
-416 SNIADMKVRLEVLRA
+416 NVRLEVLRA
-431 SISDQSERETSV
+431 SINDQSERESTI
-443 REDVAKYEAKLREII
+443 RLDVARYEDKLKSIVEEANDCRKSVETYEA
-458 EEAEGCSVSVGTY
+458 
-471 ESALKKSDEAVSACD
+471 ALKKSDDAVAECD
-486 KQLLALS
+486 RQLLTIS
-493 DKIELLRRSHSG
+493 DKVDNLRRTHSAD
-505 YVATAEALASRIT
+505 VAAAEAISSRIA

-535 FVMSKASEGR
+535 FVMNKASEGKIR
-545 LGGIH
+545 GVH

-559 NEEYIVA
+559 KNQYIVA

-577 IVVDDETSA
+577 IVVDDEASA
-586 KTAIRALKEA
+586 KAAIRILKEA

-603 YPLTSIKGQDRTREL
+603 YPLSSIAGQDKTREL
-618 AEAARYPGFI
+618 VEAKNHSGFV
-628 GYANELLFCEDRY
+628 GYANELLSCDAKY
-641 SDIISSIVGRIAV
+641 NNIISSIVGRIAV

-663 VARRCGWKIR
+663 VARKCNWKIR

-690 GSVRRDSGM
+690 GSVRKDSGV
-699 LTRCSQIDK
+699 LSRGSHIDK
-708 LIAEKCEADAK
+708 LENEKKELEAKADAS
-719 VKEAEAELKKL
+719 AAELKKYS
-730 TDRSTELTSYR
+730 DKVSELSAYR
-741 RKEEEKAKLSE
+741 RKEDEKAKLSE
-752 VLLRGERSQL
+752 VLLRTERSQL
-762 DELEANRTVTEN
+762 DELEANRSVTEN
-774 LLAQLKEDMI
+774 LLEQLRNDMDK
-784 RLSEVGKRGGADA
+784 LSEIGKRGGADA
-797 ILLEDEI
+797 VALEEEIEKLRKMAVAVAEERAETSIEKGAYEDKLDENSE
-804 KALSTILGKISAHRS
+804 KNNAAQLSL
-819 DTAIRRG
+819 
-826 EVEDEIDEIAEDIN
+826 V
-840 QAQINLASLM
+840 SLM
-850 RDAENISEMIR
+850 RDAENINEMIT
-861 ASQERSASL
+861 ASKERSSAL
-870 RGDADSYLTAVEDL
+870 KGDAEGYKTDVEILVSSIDDIKNQIEEKKAEAKELT
-884 SASVD
+884 
-889 ATKENIKAKK
+889 
-899 NEAQELSVKLKEAE
+899 VKLHKTEDDRAKLEAT
-913 SKRSRL
+913 SG
-919 EESSAEYDKKLN
+919 EYDKKLN
-931 EIRLQIKEITSR
+931 EIRLQIKEITSK
-943 KELYLKA
+943 KELLVRA

-955 AKLERLNSEVD
+955 SKLERLNYDVD

-974 EYELTHSAAVALEY
+974 EYELTHSAAVALGY
-988 PAIEPEKRASSASRL
+988 PVIEPEKRAASAARL
-1003 VELKNSIRGLGHVNV
+1003 AELRNAVKSLGHVNV
-1018 GAIEEYTALSERYE
+1018 GAIEEYTALNERYVHL
-1032 QMKSQIED
+1032 KAQIED
-1040 LTASKNE
+1040 LTQSKTE

-1056 EEMKRMFADA
+1056 EEMKRMFSEA
-1066 FEKINRY
+1066 FEKINKY

-1096 ILTSGIEINAAPP
+1096 ILTSGVEINAAPP
-1109 GKMIKNLNL
+1109 GKMVKNLNL

-1130 LIFALIRVNPSPFCI
+1130 LIFALIKVNPSPFCI

-1206 DVNAVAEKRAD
+1206 DVNAVAENRAS